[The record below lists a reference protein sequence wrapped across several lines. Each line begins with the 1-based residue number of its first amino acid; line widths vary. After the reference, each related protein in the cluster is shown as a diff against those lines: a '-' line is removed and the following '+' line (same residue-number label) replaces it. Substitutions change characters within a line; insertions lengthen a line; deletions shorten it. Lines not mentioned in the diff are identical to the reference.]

1 MSRTTEAA
9 SKPINGATVDPGAP
23 IEESYYVDDVPNA
36 EVLGELLDRK
46 IQDFNDMRRMHKTQR
61 ERNEELTHR
70 MIQMRTQIKAQE
82 SDKIRVAAGVKELL
96 RKLERKNNEIR
107 RLKSIA
113 EGFGVIPSTLSLMPY
128 IATWM
133 AIVRNIGWK
142 TARSFTSEQMISIYN
157 KRGFSLTMTD
167 FPELV
172 QNVFNGYPFHNIAPG
187 KECPFSRVLLNHMA
201 SRNDAG
207 EFKAADVLKSYI
219 PTRFMTPRIAAM
231 DAGMLFRESAGDM
244 MAMFPE
250 MPEHGM
256 AIFCALH
263 PNQTFPSADTIG
275 KKAFTSTF
283 RRIMRALA
291 PVYNIQP
298 GSVRGKKRRRAEI
311 SQSSKAAE

>member
-1 MSRTTEAA
+1 MSRTTETE
-9 SKPINGATVDPGAP
+9 SKPIHDATIEPGAP
-23 IEESYYVDDVPNA
+23 IEEPYYVDDIPPNA

-46 IQDFNDMRRMHKTQR
+46 IQDFNDMKRMHKTQR

-82 SDKIRVAAGVKELL
+82 SDKVRVAAGVKELL

-142 TARSFTSEQMISIYN
+142 TARSFTPEQMIAIYN

-172 QNVFNGYPFHNIAPG
+172 LNVFNG
-187 KECPFSRVLLNHMA
+187 
-201 SRNDAG
+201 
-207 EFKAADVLKSYI
+207 
-219 PTRFMTPRIAAM
+219 
-231 DAGMLFRESAGDM
+231 
-244 MAMFPE
+244 
-250 MPEHGM
+250 
-256 AIFCALH
+256 
-263 PNQTFPSADTIG
+263 
-275 KKAFTSTF
+275 
-283 RRIMRALA
+283 
-291 PVYNIQP
+291 
-298 GSVRGKKRRRAEI
+298 
-311 SQSSKAAE
+311 